1 MNLRNETIAHT
12 LYLSKG
18 IEAFGS
24 GLKRIYTL
32 CKEQGVT
39 VSYINNDTDFTFMF
53 SRIDR
58 NAVPYDGTENGT
70 ENGTETTALTND
82 ENSVLEILMKDPYCT
97 SEDITES
104 IGKSLR
110 TVKRILAS
118 LKAKKL
124 IERIG
129 STKTG
134 YWKTN

>member
-1 MNLRNETIAHT
+1 
-12 LYLSKG
+12 
-18 IEAFGS
+18 
-24 GLKRIYTL
+24 
-32 CKEQGVT
+32 
-39 VSYINNDTDFTFMF
+39 MF
-53 SRIDR
+53 SRVDR
-58 NAVPYDGTENGT
+58 NSLPSDGTLNGT
-70 ENGTETTALTND
+70 EKGTETKAITND

-97 SEDITES
+97 SEDIAES

-118 LKAKKL
+118 LKSKKL